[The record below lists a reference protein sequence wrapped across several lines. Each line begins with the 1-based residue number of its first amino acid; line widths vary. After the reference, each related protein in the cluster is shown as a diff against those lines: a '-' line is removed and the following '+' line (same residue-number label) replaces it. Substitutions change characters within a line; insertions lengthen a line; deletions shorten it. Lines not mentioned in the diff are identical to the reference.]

1 MKSMLKISLFLLVAL
16 PLESLRAAGIGSLQA
31 ELARLELRRDSC
43 LQRRDSLERLVR
55 FQAEEVAKLKRG
67 LDAGELSPV
76 DQYRLET
83 NLRASQVLADSL
95 DVLSLTISDLESRL
109 AELNRTGDSL
119 CAAAVDS
126 LSLLL
131 DKSRSVEEV
140 RDILRKIGEY
150 RLLRASFASEAGGV
164 YLASAGTL
172 GVQATA
178 LEIEAGDSPEDIRE
192 KADFLSDMSDKWER
206 HLALINTRIERLE
219 DERSIRRRIGEFAQE
234 ISLFDHGAASS
245 RAQVKSSGTGPQ
257 EEDRAPPV
265 LGDFPQEEA
274 TPPFVSETAEIPVAR
289 DLELYD
295 LEKTL
300 ALSEAIES
308 LTYDDLED
316 LFKVLQSR
324 QDSLKADL
332 DSLRAWGRRLRQEAG
347 EIERERKDFRQQ

>member
-1 MKSMLKISLFLLVAL
+1 MKSVLKISLFLLAAL
-16 PLESLRAAGIGSLQA
+16 PLENLKAAGIESLQA

-43 LQRRDSLERLVR
+43 LQRQDSLERLVI
-55 FQAEEVAKLKRG
+55 FQAQEVAKLKQG

-83 NLRASQVLADSL
+83 SLRTSQVLADSL
-95 DVLSLTISDLESRL
+95 DALSLTISDLESRI
-109 AELNRTGDSL
+109 AELSRTGDNL
-119 CAAAVDS
+119 CAAAADS

-131 DKSRSVEEV
+131 DKTRSVEEV

-150 RLLRASFASEAGGV
+150 RLLRASFASEARDV
-164 YLASAGTL
+164 YQARARTL

-192 KADFLSDMSDKWER
+192 KADFLSDMADKWER
-206 HLALINTRIERLE
+206 HLVLINTRIERLE
-219 DERSIRRRIGEFAQE
+219 DERSIRQRIGEFAQE

-257 EEDRAPPV
+257 EEGHTPPGV
-265 LGDFPQEEA
+265 EDFFPGETRPPSVSEA
-274 TPPFVSETAEIPVAR
+274 TETPVAK

-295 LEKTL
+295 LEKSL

-308 LTYDDLED
+308 LSYIDLED
-316 LFKVLQSR
+316 LLRILQSR
-324 QDSLKADL
+324 QDSLKTDL
-332 DSLRAWGRRLRQEAG
+332 DSLRAWGRRLREEA
-347 EIERERKDFRQQ
+347 EKIER